1 MKKIKIILV
10 LLLLTNFAVYGQKQI
25 SGKITNQTNGEPLI
39 GVNVIVKGTSKGT
52 ATDFDGNYSIEVGN
66 SDILEFKN
74 IGYKT
79 ILLSVSEAN
88 SFNVVM
94 EESAEALE
102 EILLTSRKKAEY
114 AKDIP
119 ISITAIGAKELKK
132 SGSFEFSD
140 YASKVPNLSFGKQGG
155 GGDLADGRTSNS
167 ISIRGITGNATTAFY
182 LDEVPLPETVDPK
195 LVDVKQVEVLRG
207 PQGTLY
213 GSSAMGGALK
223 VITNEPTTYAFSGN
237 ASLELSSVD
246 EGGANYSGDLT
257 LNIPVIKDKLAIR
270 TVGFYNFK
278 SGIFDKVPLTT
289 EARSITLLNNNH
301 PLLTETKEDVDDETT
316 YGFHIGA
323 KWTPTER
330 LTILPKFIYQSTEA
344 DGYNLADSKP
354 GNFDQVRFA
363 DIDENF
369 EDKFS
374 NLSLTTKYKVD
385 KGEFVLA
392 LSSFD
397 RYYYERED
405 FSEWLTYTAFEIPES
420 DDVGYP
426 VEIWREADFEKFV
439 TEFRYVSDLEGKFN
453 FSSGIFYA
461 NEKSNERGESY
472 SSGLGEFIGETSPE
486 FDYVY
491 KFLNDV
497 EIKEISLFA
506 EAYYDLTDKFTA
518 TFGLRWF
525 NAESSRVRTV
535 FSSIVSGYEDITGNL
550 PANKA
555 DGFNPKFGLKYK
567 FNENNMMY
575 LSASKGYR
583 LGGVNG
589 VLPAYSEAEAQDLL
603 NTTNVPATYKDDYLW
618 SYELGA
624 KTGLENKK
632 LLINAA
638 LFYNDWHNIQQRTNL
653 PVSGYNFI
661 MNIDRAYSYGLE
673 MDVNAYPTSQLSLSG
688 SIGLIKSE
696 ITEVGADSNLTEAEK
711 GDEIL
716 LIPDI
721 TASATAEYRFQVFN
735 KKDMFVRAD
744 LQHSGTRY
752 SNYDRSPARTLDAYT
767 LINARVGISLNK
779 FDVSLFANNLTNEN
793 ANFGD
798 IISLAAELEGRARYA
813 TSRPF
818 TTGVSLRAKF

>member
-10 LLLLTNFAVYGQKQI
+10 LLLLINFAGYAQKQVG
-25 SGKITNQTNGEPLI
+25 GKVTDQETSQPLL
-39 GVNVIVKGTSKGT
+39 GVNVIVKGTSKGV
-52 ATDFDGNYSIEVGN
+52 ATDFDGNYSLEVN
-66 SDILEFKN
+66 TNDVLEF
-74 IGYKT
+74 IYLGYT
-79 ILLSVSEAN
+79 TSTLIVSDAADY
-88 SFNVVM
+88 NVKM
-94 EESAEALE
+94 EESAQSLGEV
-102 EILLTSRKKAEY
+102 LLTSRKKAEY

-195 LVDVKQVEVLRG
+195 LVDVKQIEVLRG

-237 ASLELSSVD
+237 AGMEVSSVD
-246 EGGANYSGDLT
+246 EGGVNYSGDLT
-257 LNIPVIKDKLAIR
+257 LNIPVVKDKLAVR
-270 TVGFYNFK
+270 TVAFYNFK
-278 SGIFDKVPLTT
+278 SGIFDKVPLTSQDT
-289 EARSITLLNNNH
+289 PITLLNDNH
-301 PLLTETKEDVDDETT
+301 SLLTKTKEDVDDETT
-316 YGFHIGA
+316 FGFHLGA

-344 DGYNLADSKP
+344 DGYNLADTKP

-369 EDKFS
+369 EDRFS
-374 NLSLTTKYKVD
+374 NLSLTTKYKLD

-392 LSSFD
+392 MSSFD
-397 RYYYERED
+397 RYYYEKED
-405 FSEWLTYTAFEIPES
+405 FSEWLTYTAFEIPQS
-420 DDVGYP
+420 DEVGYP

-439 TEFRYVSDLEGKFN
+439 TEFRYVSDLDGKFN

-461 NEKSNERGESY
+461 KEKSNERGESY

-491 KFLNDV
+491 EFVNGV
-497 EIKEISLFA
+497 EIKEISLFT
-506 EAYYDLTDKFTA
+506 EMYYEISDKLKA

-525 NAESSRVRTV
+525 DAESSRSRTV
-535 FSSIVSGYEDITGNL
+535 FSSLVSGYEDITGDL

-555 DGFNPKFGLKYK
+555 SGFNPKFGLKYK
-567 FNENNMMY
+567 FNDNNMMY
-575 LSASKGYR
+575 VSASKGYR

-589 VLPAYSEAEAQDLL
+589 VLPAYSESEAVDLL
-603 NTTNVPATYKDDYLW
+603 GTINVPATYKDDYLW

-624 KTGLENKK
+624 KAGLTNKK
-632 LLINAA
+632 LLVNAA

-661 MNIDRAYSYGLE
+661 MNIDKAYSYGLE
-673 MDVNAYPTSQLSLSG
+673 MDVHAYPTSQLTLSG

-696 ITEVGADSNLTEAEK
+696 ITEVGEDAHLTEAEK

-721 TASATAEYRFQVFN
+721 TASATAEYRFKAFN

-767 LINARVGISLNK
+767 LVNARIGISLNK

-798 IISLAAELEGRARYA
+798 IISLAAELEGRTRYA

-818 TTGVSLRAKF
+818 TAGVSLRAKF